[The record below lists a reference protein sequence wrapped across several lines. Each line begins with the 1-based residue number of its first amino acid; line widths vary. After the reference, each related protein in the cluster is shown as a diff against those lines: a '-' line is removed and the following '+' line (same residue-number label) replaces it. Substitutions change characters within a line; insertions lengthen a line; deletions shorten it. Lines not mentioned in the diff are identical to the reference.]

1 MSAHE
6 VLLAF
11 DFGLRR
17 IGVATGN
24 SLTRTATPVTTLEVQ
39 DSLPWDAIDRL
50 VADWQPTCL
59 VVGLPNS
66 EPRTAVVE
74 RIEGFVDVLGGRYG
88 LRVVT
93 VDETLTSRAA
103 RDQLRE
109 GRRSGFLRR
118 RVDKVRLDRHA
129 ACLIAEQ
136 WLNERRGGE

>member
-1 MSAHE
+1 VTAGHD

-24 SLTRTATPVTTLEVQ
+24 SLTRTATPLTTVEVRGA
-39 DSLPWDAIDRL
+39 LPWEQLDRL
-50 VADWQPTCL
+50 VNEWQPTYL
-59 VVGLPNS
+59 IVGVPQHAKKTPLDK
-66 EPRTAVVE
+66 
-74 RIEGFVDVLGGRYG
+74 RIDAFVTELGTRYG

-93 VDETLTSRAA
+93 VDETLTSHSA
-103 RDQLRE
+103 QVGLRE

-118 RVDKVRLDRHA
+118 RIDKVELDRHA

-136 WLNERRGGE
+136 WMHELD